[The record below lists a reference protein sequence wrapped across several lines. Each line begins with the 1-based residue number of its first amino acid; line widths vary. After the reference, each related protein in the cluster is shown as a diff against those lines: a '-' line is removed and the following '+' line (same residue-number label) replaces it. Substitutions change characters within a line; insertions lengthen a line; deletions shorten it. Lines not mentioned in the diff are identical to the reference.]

1 MLYGKDRSGC
11 GWPSARLAWTTALTM
26 FLQMG
31 KSGFQ
36 ETSLQPGVTTPHHC
50 LLAAAVTWSLQH
62 VTSSTPHPRTAHILS
77 HSQVGLRS
85 RESQSTEE
93 AGRRRPWKGSQRF
106 PWECGPLAAR
116 QQAGAGEAKT
126 VRWCLSVHVSQ
137 ALQALVRG
145 AGASAQL
152 LWGR

>member
-1 MLYGKDRSGC
+1 
-11 GWPSARLAWTTALTM
+11 M

-85 RESQSTEE
+85 RESQSAEE

-106 PWECGPLAAR
+106 PENVDPWLHSSRRAQGRQRRWVVPLRARVTSPPGPSQR
-116 QQAGAGEAKT
+116 S
-126 VRWCLSVHVSQ
+126 RCLSPAAVGTLG
-137 ALQALVRG
+137 LQEHFP
-145 AGASAQL
+145 SAY
-152 LWGR
+152 REPA